1 MEVELGANLKT
12 KGTFSKLYTWL
23 PIILLFVSV
32 LNEFDFNYLKI
43 EYFSFN
49 FPFILIF
56 FFTLK
61 DFKHFDYLFVFVA
74 GLLNDTVVG
83 LPLGISSMS
92 YILICIFATYLRN
105 ITISPNLIKD
115 WFYFLFIISLIN
127 SINFSVL
134 FLFFS
139 YELDITLFIVNNF
152 FTFLFYIIFS
162 IFFKRYLKSLDD

>member
-1 MEVELGANLKT
+1 MIRFQKKNLLYKI
-12 KGTFSKLYTWL
+12 YTWL
-23 PIILLFVSV
+23 PILALFISV
-32 LNEFDFNYLKI
+32 FNEFDFNYLNI
-43 EYFSFN
+43 DYFSFN

-56 FFTLK
+56 YFALK
-61 DFKHFDYLFVFVA
+61 AYQRFDYFLVFLA
-74 GLLNDTVVG
+74 GLFNDSVVG

>member
-1 MEVELGANLKT
+1 MIKFQKKNLLYKI
-12 KGTFSKLYTWL
+12 YTWL
-23 PIILLFVSV
+23 PILVLFVSV
-32 LNEFDFNYLKI
+32 FNEFDLNYLNI
-43 EYFSFN
+43 DYFSFN

-56 FFTLK
+56 YFALK
-61 DFKHFDYLFVFVA
+61 AYQKFDYFLVFLA
-74 GLLNDTVVG
+74 GLFNDAVVG
-83 LPLGISSMS
+83 LPLGISSLS

>member
-1 MEVELGANLKT
+1 MIRFQKKNLLYKI
-12 KGTFSKLYTWL
+12 YTWL
-23 PIILLFVSV
+23 PILALFISV
-32 LNEFDFNYLKI
+32 FNEFDLNYLNI
-43 EYFSFN
+43 DYFSFN

-56 FFTLK
+56 YFALK
-61 DFKHFDYLFVFVA
+61 EYQRFDYFLVFLA
-74 GLLNDTVVG
+74 GLVNDTVVG
-83 LPLGISSMS
+83 LPLGLSSLS

-127 SINFSVL
+127 SINYSVL

-139 YELDITLFIVNNF
+139 YELDITFFIVNNF

>member
-1 MEVELGANLKT
+1 MIRFQKKNLLYKI
-12 KGTFSKLYTWL
+12 YTWL
-23 PIILLFVSV
+23 PILALFISV
-32 LNEFDFNYLKI
+32 FNEFDFNYLNI
-43 EYFSFN
+43 DYFSFN

-56 FFTLK
+56 YFALK
-61 DFKHFDYLFVFVA
+61 AYQRFDYFLVFLA
-74 GLLNDTVVG
+74 GLFNDTVVG

>member
-1 MEVELGANLKT
+1 MIRFQKKNLLYKV
-12 KGTFSKLYTWL
+12 YTWL
-23 PIILLFVSV
+23 PILALFISV
-32 LNEFDFNYLKI
+32 FNEFDLNYLNI
-43 EYFSFN
+43 DYFSFN

-56 FFTLK
+56 YFALK
-61 DFKHFDYLFVFVA
+61 AYQRFDYFLVFLA
-74 GLLNDTVVG
+74 GLFNDTVVG

-115 WFYFLFIISLIN
+115 WYYFLFIISLIN

-139 YELDITLFIVNNF
+139 YELDITLFIINNF

>member
-1 MEVELGANLKT
+1 MIRFQKKNLLYKI
-12 KGTFSKLYTWL
+12 YTWL
-23 PIILLFVSV
+23 PILALFISV
-32 LNEFDFNYLKI
+32 FNEFDFNYLNI
-43 EYFSFN
+43 DYFSFN

-56 FFTLK
+56 YFALK
-61 DFKHFDYLFVFVA
+61 AYQKFDYFLVFLA
-74 GLLNDTVVG
+74 GLFNDSVVG
-83 LPLGISSMS
+83 LPLGISSLS

>member
-1 MEVELGANLKT
+1 MIRFQKKNLLY
-12 KGTFSKLYTWL
+12 KLYTWL
-23 PIILLFVSV
+23 PILALFISV
-32 LNEFDFNYLKI
+32 FNEFDLNYLNI
-43 EYFSFN
+43 DYFSFN

-56 FFTLK
+56 YFALK
-61 DFKHFDYLFVFVA
+61 EYQRFDYFLVFIA
-74 GLLNDTVVG
+74 GLINDTVVG
-83 LPLGISSMS
+83 LPLGLSSLS
-92 YILICIFATYLRN
+92 YILICIFASYLRN

-152 FTFLFYIIFS
+152 FTFLFYIVFS
-162 IFFKRYLKSLDD
+162 IFFKRYLKSIDD

>member
-1 MEVELGANLKT
+1 MIKFEKKNLFYKI
-12 KGTFSKLYTWL
+12 YTWL
-23 PIILLFVSV
+23 PILALFTSV
-32 LNEFDFNYLKI
+32 FNEFDLNYLNI
-43 EYFSFN
+43 DYFSFN

-56 FFTLK
+56 YFALK
-61 DFKHFDYLFVFVA
+61 AYQKFDYFLVFLA
-74 GLLNDTVVG
+74 GLFNDAVVG
-83 LPLGISSMS
+83 LPLGISSLS

-105 ITISPNLIKD
+105 ITISPNIIKD

-127 SINFSVL
+127 SVNFSVL

-139 YELDITLFIVNNF
+139 YELDITLFVVNNF

>member
-1 MEVELGANLKT
+1 MIRFQKKNLLYKI
-12 KGTFSKLYTWL
+12 YTWL
-23 PIILLFVSV
+23 PILVLFISV
-32 LNEFDFNYLKI
+32 FNEFDFNYLNI
-43 EYFSFN
+43 DYFSFN

-56 FFTLK
+56 YFALK
-61 DFKHFDYLFVFVA
+61 GYHRFDYFLVFLA
-74 GLLNDTVVG
+74 GLFNDTVVG
-83 LPLGISSMS
+83 LPLGISSLS

>member
-1 MEVELGANLKT
+1 MIRFQKKNLFYKI
-12 KGTFSKLYTWL
+12 YTWL
-23 PIILLFVSV
+23 PILALFISV
-32 LNEFDFNYLKI
+32 FNEFDFNYLNI
-43 EYFSFN
+43 DYFSFN

-56 FFTLK
+56 YFALK
-61 DFKHFDYLFVFVA
+61 AYQRFDYFLVFLA
-74 GLLNDTVVG
+74 GLFNDTVVG

-127 SINFSVL
+127 SINFTIL

-139 YELDITLFIVNNF
+139 YKLDITLFIVNNF
-152 FTFLFYIIFS
+152 FTFLFYIIVS

>member
-1 MEVELGANLKT
+1 VIRFQKKNLFYKI
-12 KGTFSKLYTWL
+12 YIWL
-23 PIILLFVSV
+23 PILVLFLSV
-32 LNEFDFNYLKI
+32 FNEFDFNYLNI
-43 EYFSFN
+43 DYFSFN
-49 FPFILIF
+49 FPYILIF
-56 FFTLK
+56 YFALK
-61 DFKHFDYLFVFVA
+61 AYQRFDYFLVFLA
-74 GLLNDTVVG
+74 GLVNDTVVG
-83 LPLGISSMS
+83 LPLGLSSLS

-105 ITISPNLIKD
+105 ITISPNLTKD

-127 SINFSVL
+127 SINYSVL

>member
-1 MEVELGANLKT
+1 MS
-12 KGTFSKLYTWL
+12 SKFKNTIGNVFLLYL
-23 PIILLFVSV
+23 PLLLLFISV
-32 LNEFDFNYLKI
+32 FNEFDFNYLNI
-43 EYFSFN
+43 DYFSFN

-56 FFTLK
+56 YFALK
-61 DFKHFDYLFVFVA
+61 AYQRFDYFLVFLA
-74 GLLNDTVVG
+74 GLFNDTVVG

>member
-1 MEVELGANLKT
+1 MIRFQKKNLLYKI
-12 KGTFSKLYTWL
+12 YTWL
-23 PIILLFVSV
+23 PILALFISV
-32 LNEFDFNYLKI
+32 FNEFDFNYLNI
-43 EYFSFN
+43 DYFSFN

-56 FFTLK
+56 YFALK
-61 DFKHFDYLFVFVA
+61 AYQRFDYFLVFLA
-74 GLLNDTVVG
+74 GLFNDTVVG

-162 IFFKRYLKSLDD
+162 VFFKRYLKSLDD

>member
-1 MEVELGANLKT
+1 MIRFQKKNLLYKI
-12 KGTFSKLYTWL
+12 YTWL
-23 PIILLFVSV
+23 PILALFISV
-32 LNEFDFNYLKI
+32 FNEFDLNYLNI
-43 EYFSFN
+43 DYFSFN

-56 FFTLK
+56 YFALK
-61 DFKHFDYLFVFVA
+61 EYQRFDYFLVFLA
-74 GLLNDTVVG
+74 GLVNDTVVG
-83 LPLGISSMS
+83 LPLGLSSLS
-92 YILICIFATYLRN
+92 YMLICIFASYLRN

-127 SINFSVL
+127 SINYSVL